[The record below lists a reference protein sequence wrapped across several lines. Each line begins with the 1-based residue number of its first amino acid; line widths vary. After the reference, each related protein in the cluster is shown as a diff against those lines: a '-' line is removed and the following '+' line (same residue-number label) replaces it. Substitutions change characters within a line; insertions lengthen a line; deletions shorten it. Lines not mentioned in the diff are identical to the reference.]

1 MWFGALSPEIALAQ
15 QRYHAVGFTPFTV
28 EQANELAKPSIPT
41 PDGGR
46 SCDPF
51 YDVTGINNRGALI
64 GAAHSLEHKLFIASV
79 AGVTNEHA
87 ELVTDGKVLEI
98 GAGSVASYAT
108 DINGRGQATG
118 WVETNRIGHAFF
130 VDRK

>member
-1 MWFGALSPEIALAQ
+1 MNWQSHQYQLRTAAARVTRFTTLLALTIAVL
-15 QRYHAVGFTPFTV
+15 
-28 EQANELAKPSIPT
+28 
-41 PDGGR
+41 
-46 SCDPF
+46 
-51 YDVTGINNRGALI
+51 LI